1 MLWAFVPSSATQS
14 EAKFMATTSLK
25 FAIFSYFFQD
35 VRSVIL
41 LPNALEKNEFVLVML
56 TKEDFL
62 KRF

>member
-1 MLWAFVPSSATQS
+1 MQS